1 MQQRKV
7 SLSLYVCL
15 CLSLSVCL
23 SLSNLCLNCTDIGE
37 SVMAIT
43 LATIAEEPNA
53 IPVALWGVPMVDKSL
68 FRLAVALVKLDVL
81 HGCRYSYI

>member
-1 MQQRKV
+1 
-7 SLSLYVCL
+7 
-15 CLSLSVCL
+15 
-23 SLSNLCLNCTDIGE
+23 
-37 SVMAIT
+37 MAIT